1 MSFLTLKLALKKL
14 MVFIKNYWYI
24 PFVLVVFSISA
35 LMFRSNN
42 KRMIEMLKSSIQNY
56 EKEIDILKK
65 SHEKEIEERDKLLD
79 QYNNV
84 IGELEKQFEE
94 KKDILDE
101 KKRKEVKEIVEKY
114 RDDNE
119 ALAKKLSEKFGVD
132 YVSN

>member
-1 MSFLTLKLALKKL
+1 
-14 MVFIKNYWYI
+14 
-24 PFVLVVFSISA
+24 
-35 LMFRSNN
+35 
-42 KRMIEMLKSSIQNY
+42 MIEMLKSSIQNY

>member
-1 MSFLTLKLALKKL
+1 
-14 MVFIKNYWYI
+14 
-24 PFVLVVFSISA
+24 
-35 LMFRSNN
+35 
-42 KRMIEMLKSSIQNY
+42 MLKSSIQNY